1 MIWRLPPMGVGLWIE
16 IFSAEPLGLAVAA
29 GLAVD
34 DDLAVDAGLAVDD
47 DLAVAGDLVGLAFC
61 LSVLAPARHQPG

>member
-1 MIWRLPPMGVGLWIE
+1 MIWRLPPMGVGLWTE

-34 DDLAVDAGLAVDD
+34 DDLAV
-47 DLAVAGDLVGLAFC
+47 AGDLVGLAFRP
-61 LSVLAPARHQPG
+61 SVLAPARHQPG

>member
-1 MIWRLPPMGVGLWIE
+1 MIWRLAPLGVGLWTE

-34 DDLAVDAGLAVDD
+34 DDLAVV
-47 DLAVAGDLVGLAFC
+47 GDLVGLAFRP
-61 LSVLAPARHQPG
+61 SGLAPARHQPG